1 MSTKLVIYNTL
12 SFNTDNGI
20 RFFSCKRLHFELG
33 IVTTTT
39 NGYHAPLISL
49 SSTLQ
54 HDSLWFKIIYF
65 QSLPTHGNESI
76 KPWDGVYQ
84 RLKLCVSHTWNSV
97 FHRLETVRFKA
108 WDDAFHRMK
117 PCVPCIETLRSMY
130 WNDEFHRLRLVWNIS
145 DTGTDMH
152 KKHEKKCA
160 G

>member
-12 SFNTDNGI
+12 SYYTAYGLL
-20 RFFSCKRLHFELG
+20 FFSCKRLHFELG

-65 QSLPTHGNESI
+65 QSPPTHSNESI

-97 FHRLETVRFKA
+97 FHGLETVRFKA
-108 WDDAFHRMK
+108 W
-117 PCVPCIETLRSMY
+117 
-130 WNDEFHRLRLVWNIS
+130 NDEFRRLKLKQTIYTTNEKDYHWKGKIS
-145 DTGTDMH
+145 LYDIQIAYFNVFLDH
-152 KKHEKKCA
+152 KQLIKV
-160 G
+160 